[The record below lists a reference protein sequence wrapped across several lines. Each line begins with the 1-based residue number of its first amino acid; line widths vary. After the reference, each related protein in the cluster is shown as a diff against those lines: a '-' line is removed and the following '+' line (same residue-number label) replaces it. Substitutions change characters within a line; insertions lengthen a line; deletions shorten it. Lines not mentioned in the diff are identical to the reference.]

1 MEYGTQSEYEP
12 QPEYQ
17 ILPEHPIPPEYQ
29 IPSIRHHFSKL
40 GLMFFLGTLLIF
52 AVQLGVSFLAVRLP
66 FIQIS
71 TMDAS
76 LFVSTIPMYLIG
88 MPLMALLIK
97 RVPSAPVEKHKM
109 TVLQWIAAFFM
120 CYAIMY
126 LSNLIGVA
134 LTLIIGTVKGA
145 PVENALVDIVSDIS
159 PWTAAFIMVLCAPI
173 AEELIFRKLLI
184 DRTVKY
190 GENVSVLFSGLFFGL
205 FHGNLNQ
212 FAYAF
217 MLGVFFGFIYV
228 KTGKLIYTIGMH
240 MAVNFLGSVAGMLV
254 LEHAAYD
261 ELMNM
266 SEDPAL
272 LMQVVSE
279 HLPGLLL
286 LGLYGLFI
294 LGAVIAGII
303 LLAVNIRKMKLCP
316 SPLSIPK
323 GKLLCTALFNVGVIL
338 FILFWVIQIVLQLL
352 E

>member
-1 MEYGTQSEYEP
+1 MEYETQTGNQT

-17 ILPEHPIPPEYQ
+17 TPSEYE

-40 GLMFFLGTLLIF
+40 GLMFFLGTILIF
-52 AVQLGVSFLAVRLP
+52 GVQLGAGFLIVRLP
-66 FIQIS
+66 FLHIN

-76 LFVSTIPMYLIG
+76 LIASTLPMYLIG

-97 RVPSAPVEKHKM
+97 RVPSVPIEKHKM
-109 TVLQWIAAFFM
+109 TFPQWISAFFM

-134 LTLIIGTVKGA
+134 LTLIIGLIKGA
-145 PVENALVDIVSDIS
+145 PVDNALVDIVSDIN
-159 PWTAAFIMVLCAPI
+159 PWTAVFIMVLCAPI

-184 DRTVKY
+184 DRTIKY
-190 GENVSVLFSGLFFGL
+190 GEKVSILFSGLFFGL

-217 MLGVFFGFIYV
+217 MLGAFFGFIYV
-228 KTGKLIYTIGMH
+228 KTGKLIYSIGMH
-240 MAVNFLGSVAGMLV
+240 MVVNFLGSVAGMFILNS
-254 LEHAAYD
+254 AGYD
-261 ELMNM
+261 ELMNV
-266 SEDPAL
+266 SEDPAM
-272 LMQVVSE
+272 LMQIISE
-279 HLPGLLL
+279 NLPGLLL

-303 LLAVNIRKMKLCP
+303 LLAVNVRKMKLS
-316 SPLSIPK
+316 SPVVSIPK
-323 GKLLCTALFNVGVIL
+323 GKLLSASLLNVGVIL